1 MSETNQSVRDFEI
14 LMADAS
20 SIEIRI
26 AVMLEAEDINM
37 LGSKKVRDFNCN
49 QMLLGLQQSIIE
61 AFTESKSKSLS
72 EDKTDG

>member
-26 AVMLEAEDINM
+26 AIMLEAEDMNM

-61 AFTESKSKSLS
+61 AFTESKPESLS
-72 EDKTDG
+72 EGKTDG